1 MTSGVQLIDGW
12 IAQMISNY
20 HHPIFE
26 FLRYPTIPGIIPT
39 KRHSEKFAH
48 FDDVQLL
55 CRRDNAADLG
65 GEGPTINRALE
76 IISALVAHELV
87 ETV

>member
-12 IAQMISNY
+12 IAQIISNY

-26 FLRYPTIPGIIPT
+26 FLRYPTIPGMAPT
-39 KRHSEKFAH
+39 KRHS
-48 FDDVQLL
+48 VQLL
-55 CRRDNAADLG
+55 CRRDDAADLG
-65 GEGPTINRALE
+65 GEGPAINRGLE

-87 ETV
+87 EIV

>member
-1 MTSGVQLIDGW
+1 MSSGVQLIDGW

-26 FLRYPTIPGIIPT
+26 FLRYQTIPGMAPT
-39 KRHSEKFAH
+39 KRHS
-48 FDDVQLL
+48 VQLL
-55 CRRDNAADLG
+55 CRRDDAADLG
-65 GEGPTINRALE
+65 GEGPAINRALE